1 MSSEDKHK
9 KKKAKKKLPEHLEVQ
24 RQNVICGA
32 EMNFH
37 VSRQQQQGVAHA
49 LSAAVKVP
57 DRPAHSHLVGH
68 TNSTARRMYS
78 MKWPNLQQVA
88 AAVYCSS
95 RPPALHQ
102 PANPSSAT
110 CRPPL
115 PQPLPA
121 SMQTSTST
129 SANMY
134 APMGVDNS
142 WSFREFVDNM
152 QIKVN
157 RLTKESMEF
166 ELIGVD
172 PAIANALR
180 RILIA
185 EVPTI
190 AIEHVFIINNTS
202 VIQVRPGAGAA
213 ARVPTHTRRS
223 CATAGRVAWITHT
236 GRQHVLGMAP

>member
-1 MSSEDKHK
+1 MGMARY
-9 KKKAKKKLPEHLEVQ
+9 KA
-24 RQNVICGA
+24 
-32 EMNFH
+32 M
-37 VSRQQQQGVAHA
+37 QQ
-49 LSAAVKVP
+49 AATAATL
-57 DRPAHSHLVGH
+57 RPPRDAC
-68 TNSTARRMYS
+68 T
-78 MKWPNLQQVA
+78 PLQQ
-88 AAVYCSS
+88 
-95 RPPALHQ
+95 H
-102 PANPSSAT
+102 
-110 CRPPL
+110 PL
-115 PQPLPA
+115 TTTSPV

-202 VIQVRPGAGAA
+202 VIQVRARGRGWGRGRGSRGAVAQHQGQLVWLGQTSWCTPG
-213 ARVPTHTRRS
+213 RR
-223 CATAGRVAWITHT
+223 RY
-236 GRQHVLGMAP
+236 